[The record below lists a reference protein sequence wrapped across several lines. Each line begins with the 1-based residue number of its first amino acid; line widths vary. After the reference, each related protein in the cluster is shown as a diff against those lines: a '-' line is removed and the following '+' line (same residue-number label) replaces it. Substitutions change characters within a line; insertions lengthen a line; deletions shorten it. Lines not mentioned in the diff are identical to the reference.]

1 MIKLY
6 GSELAFEK
14 LIQLCNQAPNF
25 NVEGYGFEIH
35 EMSEMAAIDFGQL
48 AISNQPSFHYPFLFS
63 YIGKPEMAQPLLKQ
77 LMQHLMLHQLAI
89 QVMKT
94 MAACLLGIF

>member
-1 MIKLY
+1 LIAKHFLRRNLCPNEY
-6 GSELAFEK
+6 LKSQDGNCLQYPWLK

-48 AISNQPSFHYPFLFS
+48 AISNQPSFHNIPS
-63 YIGKPEMAQPLLKQ
+63 RHA
-77 LMQHLMLHQLAI
+77 AI
-89 QVMKT
+89 VFIT
-94 MAACLLGIF
+94 WITSW

>member
-1 MIKLY
+1 MFALVVLKV
-6 GSELAFEK
+6 E

-48 AISNQPSFHYPFLFS
+48 AI
-63 YIGKPEMAQPLLKQ
+63 IKC
-77 LMQHLMLHQLAI
+77 LH
-89 QVMKT
+89 
-94 MAACLLGIF
+94 